1 MDPKQGSD
9 ADRVAPVIMLT
20 VEGVTSVIE
29 VLRRPVE
36 PGLSAAVAVEGRE
49 TGGPSLVAT
58 NEISWLR
65 G

>member
-1 MDPKQGSD
+1 
-9 ADRVAPVIMLT
+9 MLT